1 MSHAYGVK
9 LTGESKDLFDDVEH
23 FKKTL
28 ASYSIDE
35 QKHYLALF
43 HDKFPH
49 NSPTYLY
56 AMEEFFMGEYDL
68 TDDTCKYVFE
78 TYIRP
83 NPEFKPIA
91 LNLLE
96 EFEEEYWRS
105 ELLNSII

>member
-43 HDKFPH
+43 HDKFP
-49 NSPTYLY
+49 P
-56 AMEEFFMGEYDL
+56 
-68 TDDTCKYVFE
+68 
-78 TYIRP
+78 
-83 NPEFKPIA
+83 
-91 LNLLE
+91 
-96 EFEEEYWRS
+96 
-105 ELLNSII
+105 